1 MGGQD
6 TLLWPEPCLPCFL
19 ELARLRSLALST
31 FENPVQK
38 QRRLGNV
45 AQGIFALEPKARRS
59 SLQLSEDSFQNICVG

>member
-1 MGGQD
+1 MVRKPGIALVHKVRKRRKD
-6 TLLWPEPCLPCFL
+6 N
-19 ELARLRSLALST
+19 SLALST

-59 SLQLSEDSFQNICVG
+59 SLWLSEDSFQNICVG